1 MFTATNIYSK
11 FIARTVSRGL
21 DGVIMRKLETNVML
35 ALFLIFIGAVGRI
48 ALSSYP
54 NIETI
59 MVVTFIAAVYIRS
72 WYALLVPL
80 TALFISDL
88 FMGNLTMTSSFSQIL
103 IFTYTGFL
111 FVALISRHYRQYF
124 RQNSASLDRV
134 SIANTSM
141 FGILFV
147 LVFDVW
153 TNIGAYLLMYPH
165 TLDGLFLCYTMAI
178 PFMLNHIVSGAV
190 TFAVIVA
197 PVINILGSRDPV
209 EDPSSLPAPEH

>member
-1 MFTATNIYSK
+1 
-11 FIARTVSRGL
+11 
-21 DGVIMRKLETNVML
+21 MRKLTPNVTL

-59 MVVTFIAAVYIRS
+59 MVVTFIAAVYIRE

-80 TALFISDL
+80 SAIAISDL
-88 FMGNLTMTSSFSQIL
+88 FLGNLAMTSSFSQIL

-111 FVALISRHYRQYF
+111 FVALISRHYREHF
-124 RQNSASLDRV
+124 KKNASALNRV

-147 LVFDVW
+147 LIFDVW

-178 PFMLNHIVSGAV
+178 PFMLNHIISGAV

-197 PVINILGSRDPV
+197 PVSYIIGARDPV
-209 EDPSSLPAPEH
+209 KNPLPAPQLEL